1 VIYPWPDRKIALKCD
16 RCAFMD
22 NPVCV
27 EVCPCKA
34 LELVDVEEFDKIF
47 ENRRQEVSKRIA
59 AKKTRGMLLLDLK

>member
-1 VIYPWPDRKIALKCD
+1 
-16 RCAFMD
+16 MD

-47 ENRRQEVSKRIA
+47 EYRRQEVSKRIVG
-59 AKKTRGMLLLDLK
+59 KKAGGLLLLDLK

>member
-34 LELVDVEEFDKIF
+34 LELADVEEIDKIF
-47 ENRRQEVSKRIA
+47 EHRRQVVSKKIA
-59 AKKTRGMLLLDLK
+59 GKKAAGMLLLDLK

>member
-1 VIYPWPDRKIALKCD
+1 
-16 RCAFMD
+16 MD

-47 ENRRQEVSKRIA
+47 EHRRQEAGKKIA
-59 AKKTRGMLLLDLK
+59 ENRRTGLLLLDLK

>member
-1 VIYPWPDRKIALKCD
+1 
-16 RCAFMD
+16 MD

-47 ENRRQEVSKRIA
+47 ENRRQEVNKKIA
-59 AKKTRGMLLLDLK
+59 AKKARGMLLLDLK